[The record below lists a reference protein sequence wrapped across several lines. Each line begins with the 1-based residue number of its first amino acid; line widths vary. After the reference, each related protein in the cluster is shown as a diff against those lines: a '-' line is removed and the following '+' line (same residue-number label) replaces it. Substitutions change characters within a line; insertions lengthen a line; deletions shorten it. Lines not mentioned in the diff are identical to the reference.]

1 MSSRAPCR
9 PPPEAPPGRLI
20 RPVRR
25 VALVWRV
32 ALVRRVALAGCFAL
46 AWLVA
51 VLAGGGAALAQ
62 SGEEAQGLPA
72 DRSRHLVVGTAPVAG
87 HYYPTGGALCRL
99 VNARHSEQG
108 LRCLVEA
115 TAGAEENLT
124 RLKAGDLAFAL
135 VPSDWQYHAFR
146 SGLGTQDDR
155 PFDDLRAVL
164 SLQALTFT
172 LLVSPASGIE
182 TLPDLEGKRIN
193 LGPSGSA
200 WRSTGDFLIAA
211 LGWSPDD
218 FAEIGELDGDEQ
230 AKGLCDGRVDAL
242 LLPASH
248 PSGPVAAATQAC
260 GARLLGINGEA
271 VDRLLGE
278 WPFYAPAVIPGGLY
292 ANNPEPVASF
302 GLRAVLVTTQS
313 LSADTVYQVTKDIF
327 EGLDDLR
334 AQHALFAGLKAEDM
348 TAAGVSVPLHE
359 GALRYYRERG
369 WR

>member
-1 MSSRAPCR
+1 MR
-9 PPPEAPPGRLI
+9 PRLPIRLRPPEAPSGQPAR
-20 RPVRR
+20 
-25 VALVWRV
+25 
-32 ALVRRVALAGCFAL
+32 LVRRFVL
-46 AWLVA
+46 AWFVV
-51 VLAGGGAALAQ
+51 VLAGSGPALAQ
-62 SGEEAQGLPA
+62 QGEDTPGLSA
-72 DRSRHLVVGTAPVAG
+72 DGTHHLVVGTAPVAG

-99 VNARHSEQG
+99 VNAHRAKDG

-135 VPSDWQYHAFR
+135 VPSDWQYHAFQ
-146 SGLGTQDDR
+146 SGLGTGDDR
-155 PFDDLRAVL
+155 PFSDLRAVL

-172 LLVSPASGIE
+172 LLAAPGSGIE
-182 TLPDLEGKRIN
+182 TLADLEGRRIN
-193 LGPSGSA
+193 LGPSDSA
-200 WRSTGDFLIAA
+200 WRSTGDFLITA

-218 FAEIGELDGDEQ
+218 FAEIGELDADDQ

-260 GARLLGINGEA
+260 GARLLGIDGEA

-292 ANNPEPVASF
+292 ANNPDPVVSF
-302 GLRAVLVTTQS
+302 GLRATLVTTQS
-313 LSADTVYQVTKDIF
+313 LPADTVYQVTKDIF
-327 EGLDDLR
+327 EGLEDLR

-348 TAAGVSVPLHE
+348 ISAGLSVPIHE
-359 GALRYYRERG
+359 GALKYYRERG